1 MKNPMTLA
9 GKTIDLPLDRND
21 YWRNRAH
28 HDLYRITVAMAQG
41 MFSDA
46 KSAIDVGCYTSG
58 IMVELDWIEK
68 RVASDIS
75 SYLASSWEHVQGVDF
90 VPGNAF
96 ELDFGQK
103 FDLVLSNQTIEH
115 VEDPKGFVEK
125 LLSIGRGL
133 IISTTYEVAAGVID
147 GHIQDP
153 ISLEK
158 FQSWFPCDLDAWF
171 ICHHPTARHI
181 RHICGIVKQSHPARQ
196 KAPAPAT

>member
-28 HDLYRITVAMAQG
+28 HDLYRLTVAMAQG

-46 KSAIDVGCYTSG
+46 KSAIDVGCWTSG
-58 IMVELDWIEK
+58 IICEIDWVER
-68 RVASDIS
+68 RVASDLS
-75 SYLASSWEHVQGVDF
+75 NAMKEHWAHVAGVEYVQGD
-90 VPGNAF
+90 AF
-96 ELDFGQK
+96 KIDFGEK

-115 VEDPKGFVEK
+115 VDDPKGFVEK

-133 IISTTYEVAAGVID
+133 IISTTYEVEAGRID

-158 FQSWFPCDLDAWF
+158 FQSWFPCELDAWF

-181 RHICGIVKQSHPARQ
+181 RHICGVVKQSHPARRS
-196 KAPAPAT
+196 AG

>member
-1 MKNPMTLA
+1 MKNPMTLS
-9 GKTIDLPLDRND
+9 GRTFDLPIDRKN
-21 YWRNRAH
+21 YWKDRAH
-28 HDLYRITVAMAQG
+28 HDLYRLTVAMAQA

-58 IMVELDWIEK
+58 ILCELDWIER

-75 SYLASSWEHVQGVDF
+75 SHLASSWKHVPGVEF

-96 ELDFGQK
+96 ELDFGQT
-103 FDLVLSNQTIEH
+103 FDLVLSNQTVEH

-133 IISTTYEVAAGVID
+133 IISTTYEVPFGVIE

-153 ISLEK
+153 IDLDK
-158 FQSWFPCDLDAWF
+158 FKSWFPCELDAWF
-171 ICHHPTARHI
+171 ICHHPTARHLK
-181 RHICGIVKQSHPARQ
+181 HICGIVKQSHPTRRA
-196 KAPAPAT
+196 KS